1 MAEAPHHRESAT
13 TYRRRRIGA
22 ALVGVAVLVVAIALL
37 TRCGAEVE
45 GLVAGPTGSGT
56 TEPATDGADGTGS
69 DPGGG
74 AGPSSTTTTTALVIP
89 GFATPQD
96 YLACVKDRESRGDY
110 AAVSPDGQFFGAYQ
124 IDQVT
129 WNNTSVH
136 AGLTSLYQVQ
146 PNLAAPADQ
155 DTLAMALLEW
165 QGTSPWAGD
174 C

>member
-1 MAEAPHHRESAT
+1 MASL
-13 TYRRRRIGA
+13 
-22 ALVGVAVLVVAIALL
+22 ALVAMVVLLAVRLRGDVDA
-37 TRCGAEVE
+37 
-45 GLVAGPTGSGT
+45 P
-56 TEPATDGADGTGS
+56 
-69 DPGGG
+69 
-74 AGPSSTTTTTALVIP
+74 AGPSASAETTGTTAGPAPISAGESGAADASSTTTTALVIP
-89 GFATPQD
+89 GFASPQD

-129 WNNTSVH
+129 WNNTAQH
-136 AGLTSLYQVQ
+136 AGLLDISGIQ